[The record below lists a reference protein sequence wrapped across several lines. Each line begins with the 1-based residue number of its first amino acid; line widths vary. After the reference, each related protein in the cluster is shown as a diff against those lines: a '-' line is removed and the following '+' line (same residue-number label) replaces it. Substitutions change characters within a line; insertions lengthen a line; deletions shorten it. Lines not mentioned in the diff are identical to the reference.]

1 MLQSDRSFTSHP
13 VLARIRDLIRTK
25 TSYTAVSGSSTSLLW
40 TSIKPLKYLTVL
52 TLSSLVAGSS
62 QTKMVEGCCWK
73 AETVHM
79 WLTPSSMALWRANA
93 LWAPVIRIITL
104 RNTQTSEEGCRVFLG
119 FAAADTAVQE
129 HLQKRVNI
137 HLRLFSL
144 SRASSMKRRTK
155 RPPFPNL
162 KRRRSRLRDFRSWF
176 YTLLYLH
183 PESDSQPEKQHR
195 PSIRLSRS
203 ALSQTSVIQTDLFCV
218 HDGANPHG
226 EGLFGH
232 FGQVSTEE
240 ARVGINGFHRQCF
253 DACPWHQAGSRL
265 VECNVSVWTNA

>member
-1 MLQSDRSFTSHP
+1 MLQSDCSFTSHP
-13 VLARIRDLIRTK
+13 VLARIHDLIRTK

-104 RNTQTSEEGCRVFLG
+104 RNTQTSEEGCRVFFG
-119 FAAADTAVQE
+119 FAANTTVQE
-129 HLQKRVNI
+129 HLQKRMNMQ
-137 HLRLFSL
+137 LRLFSL
-144 SRASSMKRRTK
+144 SRASSMKKRK

-162 KRRRSRLRDFRSWF
+162 KKEEIDCMIFGVGFTSFSTCTQKVIHNLQSSTDQASIFHTQLSCK
-176 YTLLYLH
+176 LL
-183 PESDSQPEKQHR
+183 
-195 PSIRLSRS
+195 
-203 ALSQTSVIQTDLFCV
+203 
-218 HDGANPHG
+218 
-226 EGLFGH
+226 
-232 FGQVSTEE
+232 
-240 ARVGINGFHRQCF
+240 
-253 DACPWHQAGSRL
+253 
-265 VECNVSVWTNA
+265 